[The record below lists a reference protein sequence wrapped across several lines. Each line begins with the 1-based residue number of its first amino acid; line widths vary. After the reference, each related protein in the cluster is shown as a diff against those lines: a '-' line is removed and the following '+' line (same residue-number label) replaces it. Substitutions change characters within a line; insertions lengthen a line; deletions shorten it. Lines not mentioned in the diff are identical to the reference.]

1 MKIERGQVSD
11 QVVYD
16 IMYFSPIEVGDER
29 YHTMLYFQTDIYN
42 RVWPVSKM
50 EKMSAQIDQM
60 RHVELGIHP
69 FDEDFKHRH
78 REMVL
83 FHCKMS
89 LAYLDAREARIS
101 MKLCEACEP
110 ATRSTEPR
118 IAQDSLMHFDFLRV
132 LTLSVMAC
140 SARRVKFYQKAMEAL
155 TEAKDICLED
165 KETRRVHPLL
175 TALTLLNLSAV
186 MGDID
191 HDEHGLKW
199 GLEALSMMYDI
210 FRTLDVPE
218 AAKAYYLALACH
230 NAALL
235 NMKLQRWDDAVEL
248 VGEGIEFTKLLKE
261 AFQIDESLPSN
272 VDDGLRAKLIAIGAQ
287 AKHVPEG
294 FLQEAV
300 NALNGW
306 GEERGVWNLSFWDFS
321 VHEISEEIRV
331 LQNTLTLKHLIIDHL
346 QESQHPGFVEDAHL
360 LRFILAVASCRSLE
374 MFTVCG
380 IDFDP
385 RKVWRRI
392 KKRSF
397 LETSWY
403 AATSMNY
410 AMVLSDFNP
419 PQVGEYHG
427 LLKELDYFSKK
438 LVLFLVILGNAC
450 EGVDLSANG
459 LDCRCMQALVAA
471 LRSLERPDFAKEVT
485 SLVLRNNALDA
496 AAAEAL
502 AQNWWPGKPPPGKKQ
517 DGRDSMMED
526 SNSSGADDDDDS
538 EEDEDDED
546 DDGEEDP
553 GDQFDEDGCTLFKR
567 NPTVTSLDVSHN
579 RNIGD
584 QGFHKLTEGIA
595 QYHRFKHLS
604 AIEVGLGPEG
614 CSAVETLDATELEI
628 LCLSDNAILS
638 EGAKIVSQGVMK
650 LVFLH
655 TLELS
660 NCSIDEGAA
669 VALADM
675 VAHHDSLTNL
685 CLNDNNLGDVGCIT
699 LCGGAAKSHML
710 STLRLT
716 YNNISSVG
724 AAEAIG
730 QMMRKCE
737 SLREINL
744 SGNVLDPKG
753 SPHVGSAI
761 EHSKVLKM
769 YLEDMCFNESSI
781 DDFLDHGAA
790 ESQDLQVMILNNNPV
805 GDEGLGIIAECLSIG
820 LTELSLSNCN
830 LTAHSQATLLNL
842 VSLSPNLKSLNLSH
856 NNLGP
861 HGCSDMV
868 AWMTQNEKEQFSLRS
883 LELASCGLGD
893 EGLLQLVSILGSLNY
908 LGVRDNGITS
918 AGLEAVMNSNQM
930 IQLNTLDLANNAI
943 GEQGVHALTERF
955 QQEHKRSL
963 WNPKQLT
970 STIDVVILTNNQISK
985 GLAMS
990 TECFLKIH
998 NPLLTVHW

>member
-11 QVVYD
+11 QMVYD

-42 RVWPVSKM
+42 RVMPTAKM
-50 EKMSAQIDQM
+50 EKMTAQIDQM

-110 ATRSTEPR
+110 ATRSSEPR
-118 IAQDSLMHFDFLRV
+118 IAQDSLMQFDFLRV

-140 SARRVKFYQKAMEAL
+140 SARRVKFYQKAIDAL
-155 TEAKDICLED
+155 TEAKDICVD
-165 KETRRVHPLL
+165 QETRRVHPLL

-186 MGDID
+186 LGDVD
-191 HDEHGLKW
+191 ADEHGLKW
-199 GLEALSMMYDI
+199 GLEALSMMYDM
-210 FRTLDVPE
+210 FRTLDISE
-218 AAKAYYLALACH
+218 AAKAYYLAVACH

-261 AFQIDESLPSN
+261 AFGIDETLTSN

-331 LQNTLTLKHLIIDHL
+331 LQNTLTLKQLIIDHL
-346 QESQHPGFVEDAHL
+346 QEAQHPGFVEDAHL

-374 MFTVCG
+374 TFTVSG

-410 AMVLSDFNP
+410 AAVLSDFNP
-419 PQVGEYHG
+419 PLLGEYQG
-427 LLKELDYFSKK
+427 LLPELDFFSKK
-438 LVLFLVILGNAC
+438 LLIFLVILGNAC

-459 LDCRCMQALVAA
+459 LDCRGMQALVAA
-471 LRSLERPDFAKEVT
+471 LRSTERPEFAKEVT
-485 SLVLRNNALDA
+485 TLVLRENALDA

-502 AQNWWPGKPPPGKKQ
+502 AQNWVPGKQRPSKK
-517 DGRDSMMED
+517 GRRDSNITED
-526 SNSSGADDDDDS
+526 SSSGTDDGEDDGD
-538 EEDEDDED
+538 EDPDEDEDEEVVDE
-546 DDGEEDP
+546 
-553 GDQFDEDGCTLFKR
+553 TLYKR
-567 NPTVTSLDVSHN
+567 KPTVTSLDVSHN
-579 RNIGD
+579 SNIGD

-595 QYHRFKHLS
+595 QYLYFKTLF
-604 AIEVGLGPEG
+604 ANEIGLGPKG
-614 CSAVETLDATELEI
+614 CSAVETLESCELET
-628 LCLSDNAILS
+628 LCLSHNAILS
-638 EGAKIVSQGVMK
+638 EGAQIISQGVMK

-660 NCSIDEGAA
+660 NCSIDAEAA
-669 VALADM
+669 VALAEM
-675 VAHHDSLTNL
+675 CAHHDSLVTL
-685 CLNDNNLGDVGCIT
+685 CLNDNNLGDEGCIT
-699 LCGGAAKSHML
+699 LCGGVAQSHMI
-710 STLRLT
+710 SVLRLT
-716 YNNISSVG
+716 YNNISS
-724 AAEAIG
+724 ADASEAIG
-730 QMMRKCE
+730 QMMRKSD

-744 SGNVLDPKG
+744 SGNVLDSKG

-761 EHSKVLKM
+761 EHSTVLKM
-769 YLEDMCFNESSI
+769 YLEDMRFDECSI

-830 LTAHSQATLLNL
+830 LTSHSQATLLNL

-908 LGVRDNGITS
+908 LGVRDNSITS

-930 IQLNTLDLANNAI
+930 IQLNTLDLANNLI